1 MTDRLHGTEGSAG
14 NVPAGESGGIGM
26 GGTDTTGAPAGNAP
40 LYRENALVQG
50 LYAIILLIVL
60 LATLQMYFA
69 VQDIINRWFSYEY
82 IPIFNSL
89 YFIAV
94 ISGGVSLIWLRI
106 SRR

>member
-1 MTDRLHGTEGSAG
+1 MKDSLQGTEGAG
-14 NVPAGESGGIGM
+14 GDIPVGESGGSM
-26 GGTDTTGAPAGNAP
+26 TAGTGTPAVPPGNAP
-40 LYRENALVQG
+40 RYRENTLVQG

-60 LATLQMYFA
+60 IATLQLYFA
-69 VQDIINRWFSYEY
+69 IQDIINRWFSYEY

-106 SRR
+106 ARR

>member
-1 MTDRLHGTEGSAG
+1 
-14 NVPAGESGGIGM
+14 
-26 GGTDTTGAPAGNAP
+26 
-40 LYRENALVQG
+40 
-50 LYAIILLIVL
+50 
-60 LATLQMYFA
+60 MYFA